1 MRLLGVGGSNL
12 PAHEICYLETME
24 LYLHSGIV
32 LLQRVRRSAGH
43 PAQSRSTPLGHGLG
57 SWLGLRFGLL
67 TALRRKL
74 GNHGL
79 LQLFDI
85 YAIALGGIRE

>member
-1 MRLLGVGGSNL
+1 VRLLGVGSSNL

-24 LYLHSGIV
+24 LYLHRGIV

-57 SWLGLRFGLL
+57 SWLALRFGLF

-74 GNHGL
+74 SNYGF

-85 YAIALGGIRE
+85 HAIALGSVIE